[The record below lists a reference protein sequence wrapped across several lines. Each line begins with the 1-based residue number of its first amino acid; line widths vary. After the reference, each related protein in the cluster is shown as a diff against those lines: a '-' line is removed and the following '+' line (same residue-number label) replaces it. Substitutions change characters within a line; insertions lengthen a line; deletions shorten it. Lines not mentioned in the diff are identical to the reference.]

1 MVINEDGSR
10 TVLSA
15 SSLTQREAIAKQLLT
30 PSSGAPPTGLKIVSM
45 TKTWL
50 GRTLLPVWWV
60 F

>member
-30 PSSGAPPTGLKIVSM
+30 PSSGAPQSGLKIVST
-45 TKTWL
+45 TKGL
-50 GRTLLPVWWV
+50 SEPSYPVV
-60 F
+60 FSLK